1 MTLFEHYHQTFLQYS
16 DRTAFEKEGKSFT
29 YRLFLQMIS
38 GIRRLLEQVTPAES
52 KEPVAVMCHNHP
64 LTYASVFACWFS
76 GHPHVPLNPSNPAE
90 WNRRI
95 MHKTGTKLLLDSN
108 PGESGASSGDP
119 FLLNSSL
126 YPETPATPPL
136 VLDPGDLVYILT
148 TSGTTG
154 EPRNVPVS
162 LKNLGA
168 FIRGFRELFPAMGEN
183 DRFLQA
189 YDLTA
194 DASFT
199 AFLIPLYTGA
209 TVILPPDH
217 PFRYLAVAKVL
228 LQNEVTWVQVTPSLL
243 ACLQPYFS
251 SMRLEKIKYF
261 HFGGEAL
268 PEYLINE
275 FRPSVPNAEIANV
288 YGPTE
293 TTITAM
299 IYQCGAG
306 EKLRCHNGTVSI
318 GKPIGDTDIF
328 LEGDDGN
335 QVSGCGEGELL
346 IGGSQVMNNYYLSSP
361 SDLFFFQN
369 NGKSSNKY
377 YRTGDKVHRDED
389 GFCFFLGRM
398 NNQVK
403 ISGFRVDLTEVEL
416 VLTRLAGNSGFTA
429 VAPEVSPGK
438 RKLVAFTTAQNIM
451 EPELKKR
458 IRESYPE
465 YLVPERIITLEA
477 YPLGLAGKTDRKKLE
492 QIFLSRYS
500 NE

>member
-1 MTLFEHYHQTFLQYS
+1 MTLFEHYHQTFLQYG
-16 DRTAFEKEGKSFT
+16 DRIAFEKEGESYT
-29 YRLFLQMIS
+29 YSLFLQMIS
-38 GIRRLLEQVTPAES
+38 GIRRLLEQVSPAES
-52 KEPVAVMCHNHP
+52 KEPVAVMCHNNP

-76 GHPHVPLNPSNPAE
+76 GHPHVPLNPSNPSE

-95 MHKTGTKLLLDSN
+95 MLRTGTKLLLDSN
-108 PGESGASSGDP
+108 PGKSDFVAADP
-119 FLLNSSL
+119 FLLNTSL
-126 YPETPATPPL
+126 YPETPVTPPR
-136 VLDPGDLVYILT
+136 VEDPGDLVYILT

-162 LKNLGA
+162 LKNLGS
-168 FIRGFRELFPAMGEN
+168 FIRGFLDLFPLMDEN

-199 AFLIPLYTGA
+199 AFLVPLFTGA

-217 PFRYLAVAKVL
+217 PFRYLAVAKAL
-228 LQNEVTWVQVTPSLL
+228 LQKEVTWVQVTPTLL

-251 SMRLEKIKYF
+251 SMRLEKIKYS

-268 PEYLINE
+268 PENLINE
-275 FRPSVPNAEIANV
+275 FRTSVPNAEIANV

-299 IYQCGAG
+299 IYQCRAG
-306 EKLRCHNGTVSI
+306 EKLRSYNGTVSI
-318 GKPIGDTDIF
+318 GKPIGDTEIV

-335 QVSGCGEGELL
+335 PVSGCGEGELL
-346 IGGSQVMNNYYLSSP
+346 IGGSQVMKEYYNSP
-361 SDLFFFQN
+361 SAGIFRYQN
-369 NGKSSNKY
+369 NGNSVKKY
-377 YRTGDKVHRDED
+377 YRTGDKVHRDKE
-389 GFCFFLGRM
+389 GFCYFLGRM

-403 ISGFRVDLTEVEL
+403 ISGFRVDLTEVES
-416 VLTRLAGNSGFTA
+416 VLSRLAGNCSFTA

-438 RKLVAFTTAQNIM
+438 RKLVAFTTAPDIL
-451 EPELKKR
+451 EPDLKKK

-465 YLVPERIITLEA
+465 YLVPERIITLETF
-477 YPLGLAGKTDRKKLE
+477 PLGLAGKTDRKELE
-492 QIFLSRYS
+492 QIFLSGF
-500 NE
+500 NHE